1 MLLRIVVVVLE
12 LRGHLLDVQR
22 QAADARDHAPI
33 GRLADG
39 DLGVVSGRL
48 EVRELAAQ
56 QADLG
61 FRVADYL
68 SGTTARRVW

>member
-56 QADLG
+56 ADLG